1 MKLIFPALAVTRKIR
16 YISLAGVINNHYN
29 MIIFI
34 TDKLYK
40 HKPLQTSISDTISML
55 LFSFKKV
62 ILFDLNLSEKLVI
75 PIIDQKIQKVLILQP
90 YIPETS
96 HKKVSTDRHLPQSVS
111 PATFLNSFG
120 VWIRNISALPSSSRN
135 PV

>member
-1 MKLIFPALAVTRKIR
+1 
-16 YISLAGVINNHYN
+16 

-34 TDKLYK
+34 TGELYK

-75 PIIDQKIQKVLILQP
+75 PIIDQKIQKVLIP
-90 YIPETS
+90 
-96 HKKVSTDRHLPQSVS
+96 VSYTHLRCV
-111 PATFLNSFG
+111 
-120 VWIRNISALPSSSRN
+120 
-135 PV
+135 